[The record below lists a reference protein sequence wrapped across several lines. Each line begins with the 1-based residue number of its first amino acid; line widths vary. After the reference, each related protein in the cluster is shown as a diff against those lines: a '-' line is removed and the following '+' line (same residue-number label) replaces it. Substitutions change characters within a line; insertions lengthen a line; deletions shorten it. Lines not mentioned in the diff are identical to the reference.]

1 MNRIKELRQAH
12 GWKQLDLASRLGVR
26 QQAISKYENGS
37 LDIDTNTIRC
47 LCEIFGVTADY
58 LLGLST
64 QRSAQIS
71 EEDAALV
78 AAYHAAP
85 AEIRAIVD
93 TALDPYAQKKIPAVG

>member
-1 MNRIKELRQAH
+1 MNKIKELRQER
-12 GWKQLDLASRLGVR
+12 GWKQLDLASRLGVQ
-26 QQAISKYENGS
+26 QQAISKYEIGT
-37 LDIDTNTIRC
+37 LDIDTRTVCR

-64 QRSAQIS
+64 QRSAQIR

-85 AEIRAIVD
+85 AEIRNIVD
-93 TALDPYAQKKIPAVG
+93 AALENYMENKKAAVG